1 MDNIK
6 EIVFNNFLIKI
17 ASLFFA
23 VVLWFYVTPIA
34 IRDTIEVNYILP
46 IELRNIPENMM
57 VIGKFED
64 RINVRLKGR
73 QNIVRDID
81 PGQLSVSL
89 DLSKVKEGER
99 FFTLDHSNINVP
111 SNTNIDI
118 VRIEPKKIRIDVVKS
133 IKKDVKVEISIA
145 GKPAPGYKVKDIS
158 VNPPQVTVE
167 GAEAELRGLSRL
179 YGPTIDIT
187 GRKSS
192 LSKEI
197 RIETHLHNVR
207 IIGKGVVVV
216 EVEINKL

>member
-46 IELRNIPENMM
+46 LELRNIPENMM

-73 QNIVRDID
+73 QNIVRYID

-89 DLSKVKEGER
+89 DLSNVKEGER
-99 FFTLDHSNINVP
+99 SFTLDHSNINVP

-118 VRIEPKKIRIDVVKS
+118 VRIEPRKIRIDVVKS
-133 IKKDVKVEISIA
+133 IKKDVKVEITIA

-158 VNPPQVTVE
+158 VNPTQVTVE
-167 GAEAELRGLSRL
+167 GAEAELRGISRL